1 MDRAKE
7 LASEARR
14 TQKAAK
20 EAADL
25 LVAELFTEER
35 AVALLEANGVS
46 GCPAVA
52 AEKDV
57 LALMK
62 ATEAAEHA
70 KTAMAAVVAVSKLIH
85 AIVQAADVAAAPSRG
100 GRRTRRKN
108 KGGKKTRRLKR

>member
-1 MDRAKE
+1 MERAKE
-7 LASEARR
+7 LASEARI

-20 EAADL
+20 EAADQ
-25 LVAELFTEER
+25 LVAALFTEER

-62 ATEAAEHA
+62 ATEAAAQA
-70 KTAMAAVVAVSKLIH
+70 KTALKAVAAAAQAVE
-85 AIVQAADVAAAPSRG
+85 VAAAPSRG